1 MLDSA
6 GMEEE
11 GHHQEGNR
19 AGARIKTER
28 GLLIYLRI
36 QREPLIWKTEEK
48 CRFIKFERSLK

>member
-1 MLDSA
+1 MFDSA

-28 GLLIYLRI
+28 GLLRI

>member
-1 MLDSA
+1 MFDSA

-11 GHHQEGNR
+11 GRHQEGNR

-28 GLLIYLRI
+28 GLLIHLRI

>member
-1 MLDSA
+1 MFDSA

-28 GLLIYLRI
+28 GLLIHLRI
-36 QREPLIWKTEEK
+36 QREPLINGKQK
-48 CRFIKFERSLK
+48 KNVDSLSLREV